1 MLFIQGVVGERR
13 RKHVRAAIE
22 VLIVSA
28 VFSNSFEGI
37 ERRGKDVGDA
47 FHQGESYISQV
58 HENFVNYFQTVVKF
72 LVHVKSWVV
81 RSHGGGMS
89 QSLCQRLYCVNML
102 PLSENKCSGSHKA
115 SVIGYPRYLMKY

>member
-1 MLFIQGVVGERR
+1 MRGVI
-13 RKHVRAAIE
+13 AAIE

-37 ERRGKDVGDA
+37 ERRGKDVGDVLP
-47 FHQGESYISQV
+47 FHQGKSYISQV

-81 RSHGGGMS
+81 MSHGGGMS
-89 QSLCQRLYCVNML
+89 QSLCRRLYCVNML
-102 PLSENKCSGSHKA
+102 PLSENTCSGSHEA
-115 SVIGYPRYLMKY
+115 SVIGYPRHLMKY